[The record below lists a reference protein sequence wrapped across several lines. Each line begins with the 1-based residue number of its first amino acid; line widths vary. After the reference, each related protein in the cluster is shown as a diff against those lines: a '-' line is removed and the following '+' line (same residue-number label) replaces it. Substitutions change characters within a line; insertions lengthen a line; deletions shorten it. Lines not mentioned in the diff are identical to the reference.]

1 MTTYPSAPISGAT
14 LATVNAVAHDW
25 DTDPDWGTFQQAV
38 KWAAELDGVVSADR
52 VRSMLTNSYSGELDI
67 PARRLSAFYA
77 RAVAQG
83 LIEFSHWGINGD
95 RKGHNAGRPARVYRL
110 AVAA

>member
-14 LATVNAVAHDW
+14 LTAVKSVADSWDNDGDW
-25 DTDPDWGTFQQAV
+25 LTFKQAA
-38 KWAAELDGVVSADR
+38 KWAAEVDGVVTADR
-52 VRSMLTNSYSGELDI
+52 VRSMLTNSYTGELAI
-67 PARRLSAFYA
+67 PARRLSAFYV

-83 LIEFSHWGINGD
+83 LLEFSHWGINGD
-95 RKGHNAGRPARVYRL
+95 HKGHNAGRPARVYRL